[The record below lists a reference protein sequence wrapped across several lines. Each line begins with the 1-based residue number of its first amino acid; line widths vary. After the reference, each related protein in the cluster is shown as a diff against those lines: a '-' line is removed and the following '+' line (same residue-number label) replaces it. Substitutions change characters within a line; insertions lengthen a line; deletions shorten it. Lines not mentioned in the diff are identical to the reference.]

1 MARAGGRAGQSGF
14 AMSTPYANE
23 LGEAAR
29 KASQDRNALTLQYQY
44 DAAQAQAQRD
54 LAQQQ
59 QAAQLDF
66 GGWQTGYGGDLQAQ
80 MFNAGQGMDYWKNIN
95 AMGFADNQGMNQWN
109 QQQGQQGQQFLAGL
123 LGGLL

>member
-1 MARAGGRAGQSGF
+1 
-14 AMSTPYANE
+14 MSTPYANQ

-44 DAAQAQAQRD
+44 DAAQAQAARD

-66 GGWQTGYGGDLQAQ
+66 GGWQTGYQGDLQSQ
-80 MFNAGQGMDYWKNIN
+80 MFNAGQNLQQWGMQNQFGWGDVQGQN
-95 AMGFADNQGMNQWN
+95 AWNMQQNQMNQQN
-109 QQQGQQGQQFLAGL
+109 QMMQQQWLAQL